1 MYCVMQSMTRT
12 SQQVRRGV
20 LERIVVLSLFFILPK
35 QKLNASIIV
44 CAYFAVLSLLDYL
57 IAFLVLQH
65 FERMFASKVFF
76 PVTIYKIG
84 IILGND
90 E

>member
-1 MYCVMQSMTRT
+1 MAALKMFY
-12 SQQVRRGV
+12 